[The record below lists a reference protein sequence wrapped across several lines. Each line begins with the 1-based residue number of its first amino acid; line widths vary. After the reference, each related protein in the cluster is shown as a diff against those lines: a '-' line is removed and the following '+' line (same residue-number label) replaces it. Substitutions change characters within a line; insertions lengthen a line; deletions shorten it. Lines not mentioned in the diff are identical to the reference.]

1 MILYQLF
8 PYLVLLLLTV
18 VIPKFFQKT
27 DIKILF
33 VIFVVF
39 GGCCYGVGW
48 DYYNYTNAILSRG
61 WFVERMEFFPRQ
73 LAILAGDL
81 NSPQLFFFVNSF
93 VVVLLYFFTIQKKS
107 INPAI
112 SILVFLCL
120 PIFFLSSIN
129 ILRYAAAMA
138 VLFFAHRYAEE
149 RHWLLYLGFVVIAF
163 FTHKASIFGVLVMP
177 FFFKKVKIPLL
188 LNIAIFVVCF
198 VFSQVSSFST
208 YLSSIFTYLGNWSGG
223 LEELSDYGQRYIEG
237 STGRGFS
244 RTPYIY
250 AFINVLNFVNYH
262 KLTNNN
268 TNEQVSRYITLFN
281 IGCSV
286 MFLMSFD
293 SVFGSRMAQPFLA
306 FALLLIPYYFK
317 NKNDVYCYVIS
328 AVLVF
333 VFVFQL
339 SIPGY
344 HSDFIGRHN
353 CYLPYRLFFFQ

>member
-1 MILYQLF
+1 MILYQLL
-8 PYLVLLLLTV
+8 PYLALLLLTV
-18 VIPKFFQKT
+18 VIPKIFPKV

-33 VIFVVF
+33 VIFVFF

-48 DYYNYTNAILSRG
+48 DYFNYTNVILDGG
-61 WFVERMEFFPRQ
+61 WFIDRMEFFPRQ
-73 LAILAGDL
+73 LAILAGNL

-93 VVVLLYFFTIQKKS
+93 VVVLLYFITIQKES

-112 SILVFLCL
+112 SIFVFLCL
-120 PIFFLSSIN
+120 PIFFISSIN

-138 VLFFAHRYAEE
+138 ILFFAHRYAEE
-149 RHWLLYLGFVVIAF
+149 RHWLIYLCFVVIAF

-177 FFFKKVKIPLL
+177 FFFEKVKVPLI
-188 LNIAIFVVCF
+188 LNIVIFVVCF
-198 VFSQVSSFST
+198 AFSRVSSFSS
-208 YLSSIFTYLGNWSGG
+208 YLSSIFSYLGGLTGG

-237 STGRGFS
+237 ASGRGFS
-244 RTPYIY
+244 RTPYVY
-250 AFINVLNFVNYH
+250 AFINILNFVNYNS
-262 KLTNNN
+262 LTENKSD
-268 TNEQVSRYITLFN
+268 ERVSRYITLYN

-293 SVFGSRMAQPFLA
+293 GTFGSRMAQPFLA
-306 FALLLIPYYFK
+306 FALLLFPYYYK
-317 NKNDVYCYVIS
+317 NKNVFCYVIS

-333 VFVFQL
+333 VFFFQL

-344 HSDFIGRHN
+344 HPDFVGRRN